1 MKKYLALITVLLLV
15 GMMAG
20 CGKKMTAEERF
31 DTVMNKNSKIMS
43 MESEAET
50 KMTMTVDNE
59 SMDMAMDMD
68 IKMQR
73 TEDKL
78 EMSTETTNKV
88 LGQEMEMDIYYKD
101 GYYYMTMMGEKLKM
115 PMNIEDMLKQV
126 EGANLPQLAVADM
139 QKFEMKKQDADYQF
153 TYTVKP
159 EAMNKYME
167 QAMSV
172 VGDTGAAPEDIK
184 ILAMSG
190 VITANKDN
198 VLKNQSTYIE
208 METTMEGKTMN
219 IKVDMDCEYKSIGK
233 PVTIEYPSDLD
244 TYTEIDTQKVA

>member
-88 LGQEMEMDIYYKD
+88 LGCLLY
-101 GYYYMTMMGEKLKM
+101 TS
-115 PMNIEDMLKQV
+115 NI
-126 EGANLPQLAVADM
+126 
-139 QKFEMKKQDADYQF
+139 
-153 TYTVKP
+153 
-159 EAMNKYME
+159 
-167 QAMSV
+167 
-172 VGDTGAAPEDIK
+172 AAI
-184 ILAMSG
+184 SF
-190 VITANKDN
+190 
-198 VLKNQSTYIE
+198 
-208 METTMEGKTMN
+208 
-219 IKVDMDCEYKSIGK
+219 
-233 PVTIEYPSDLD
+233 
-244 TYTEIDTQKVA
+244 KVARNLCGAS